1 MNNITGITFG
11 HLVVLGP
18 SNRRHKS
25 KEIMWECRCECGN
38 KCYYRT
44 TKLTQGL
51 RVSCGKCT
59 RLQRKK
65 RHWSRTKQD
74 REKQGKV
81 RFSQL
86 TMAKQLDLISSFSFG
101 LSYKELSEKHLVTTS
116 TLKNGIRLYR
126 DKLNSAFELNYM
138 ANAKKTV
145 LSASVIEKALQ
156 TTFVSDTLRDML
168 SADEEETL
176 TDHEIMYCYL
186 FVNTGSNEIAMRES
200 QLDECLDD
208 KTPIRVSYL
217 GMFLRQKPN
226 LKLYIQTLQQAK
238 IDEVKASKEI
248 VQRELILQIEQVK
261 EIVSRGTGTVGD
273 RSNLIRLIELLGKS
287 VGAFVDKIEV
297 TEVKA
302 ADALDTLLDMAKKSV
317 KDGGEEWSLPKQDSQ
332 PSPEYP
338 KGGILSGVK

>member
-1 MNNITGITFG
+1 M
-11 HLVVLGP
+11 
-18 SNRRHKS
+18 KA
-25 KEIMWECRCECGN
+25 
-38 KCYYRT
+38 
-44 TKLTQGL
+44 
-51 RVSCGKCT
+51 GK
-59 RLQRKK
+59 R
-65 RHWSRTKQD
+65 
-74 REKQGKV
+74 
-81 RFSQL
+81 RFSNL
-86 TMAKQLDLISSFSFG
+86 TPAKQSEIITAFSFG
-101 LSYKELSEKHLVTTS
+101 LSYKDLSEKYLVTPDTVR
-116 TLKNGIRLYR
+116 NGIRLYR

-145 LSASVIEKALQ
+145 LSAEVIEKALQ

-186 FVNTGSNEIAMRES
+186 FVNTGSNEIAMKES
-200 QLDECLDD
+200 QLDTCL
-208 KTPIRVSYL
+208 KEKSPVRISYL

-248 VQRELILQIEQVK
+248 VQKELILQIEQVK

-287 VGAFVDKIEV
+287 VGAFVDKVEV

-302 ADALDTLLDMAKKSV
+302 VDALDTLLDMAKKSV
-317 KDGGEEWSLPKQDSQ
+317 SSDGGEEWALPGDTSDGGAGLLIGAPVQDGS
-332 PSPEYP
+332 
-338 KGGILSGVK
+338 SGVEQAIPSDPAS